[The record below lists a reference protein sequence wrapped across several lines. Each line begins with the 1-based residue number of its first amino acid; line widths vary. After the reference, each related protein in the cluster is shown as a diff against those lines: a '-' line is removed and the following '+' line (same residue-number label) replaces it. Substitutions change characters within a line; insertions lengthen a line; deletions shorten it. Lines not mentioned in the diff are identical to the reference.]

1 MSKHLLSEGLF
12 GKILSLLTNNS
23 FNKAIEQLK
32 KDPELNDAIKDYQD
46 SSDALRIKL
55 KAYESRKNG

>member
-1 MSKHLLSEGLF
+1 MNKNVLSEGLF
-12 GKILSLLTNNS
+12 NKILSLLTNNS

-55 KAYESRKNG
+55 KAYESRKNL